1 MLGNIVIKVI
11 VGVMRI
17 FLSNF
22 LYRMQFEV
30 GGLSLFEY
38 KKYKSILFF
47 VYY

>member
-22 LYRMQFEV
+22 LYRMKFEV

-38 KKYKSILFF
+38 NK
-47 VYY
+47 